1 MTLDEL
7 VPFMPH
13 FQAVLNAA
21 CLILLIAGYASI
33 RHGKRSL
40 HRGIMATALTLS
52 VLFMVSYLTYHARV
66 GYAPFAGQGWIR
78 PVYFSFLAS
87 HVILAAVIVPMV
99 LSTVYF
105 AVRGNFTRHPAVAR
119 WTLPAW
125 LYVSFSGVLV
135 YVLGFHLYKPA

>member
-1 MTLDEL
+1 MILDDF
-7 VPFMPH
+7 VPLMPH

-21 CLILLIAGYASI
+21 TLALLLFGYASI
-33 RHGKRSL
+33 RRGNRSL
-40 HRGIMATALTLS
+40 HRTIMIVALVLS
-52 VLFMVSYLTYHARV
+52 AFFMASYLAYHARV

-87 HVILAAVIVPMV
+87 HIILAAMIVPMV
-99 LSTVYF
+99 VSTVYL
-105 AVRGNFTRHPAVAR
+105 AIRGNFRKHPAIAR

-125 LYVSFSGVLV
+125 LYVSFSGVVV